1 MIRLNLMRN
10 QFGSNQGAPPAP
22 SRLDLEFDSQESF
35 SVRKNRKPLWF
46 ALAAVLVGAAGFAG
60 WKLTQAPVAEVP
72 PPSAQG
78 TTGTIPDSTAAAA
91 PVKTD
96 SVAAAPDSVAAAPVD
111 PALAAAARAESL
123 RVVEKARKDSLVLAK
138 ASAEEIKAAQAKAR
152 KDSIAA
158 AAAARADSIKQAKAR
173 REDSLQQA
181 KIRREEALAQE
192 KARRADSIAQA
203 KARKEREKAALA
215 GQVPPERV
223 PATGFAPAVTAP
235 PLAGGVLDFVLGE
248 ARGASSAAE
257 AVPTRF
263 EDLTPTGRIA
273 YQRFAFEQILSKLR
287 QVTPGNGIGYSKVR
301 ILSPGILVL
310 DGEAQSEAILASLVQ
325 GLAAQSLM
333 DTSSTIDK
341 NGRFRITARLP
352 FSSSAAASAALSA
365 NFSEDIVRG
374 LDLASAQGL
383 EFGKPAAA
391 KITQQVPFR
400 RASWKLSGTGTW
412 DGCSKWIAALGG
424 VGSSLG
430 FTSLELSSGPDG
442 RLKVTATPIA
452 YGK

>member
-10 QFGSNQGAPPAP
+10 QFGSNDNAPPAP

-46 ALAAVLVGAAGFAG
+46 ALAAVLVGAAGYAG
-60 WKLTQAPVAEVP
+60 WKSTQTPAAEVP
-72 PPSAQG
+72 PPSQQAASG
-78 TTGTIPDSTAAAA
+78 AAGDSVAPAT

-96 SVAAAPDSVAAAPVD
+96 SVAADTVAAAPVD

-123 RVVEKARKDSLVLAK
+123 RVVEKARMDSLVKAK

-173 REDSLQQA
+173 REDSIKQA
-181 KIRREEALAQE
+181 KVRREEALAQE
-192 KARRADSIAQA
+192 KARREDSINQV

-215 GQVPPERV
+215 SEVPPERV
-223 PATGFAPAVTAP
+223 PAVGFAPAVTAP

-248 ARGASSAAE
+248 ARGSSTAAE

-273 YQRFAFEQILSKLR
+273 YQRFAFEQILNKLR

-301 ILSPGILVL
+301 LYSPGILVV
-310 DGEAQSEAILASLVQ
+310 DGEAQSEAVLASLVQ
-325 GLAAQSLM
+325 GLAAQSMM
-333 DTSSTIDK
+333 DTSSSLDK
-341 NGRFRITARLP
+341 SGRFRITARLP
-352 FSSSAAASAALSA
+352 FSASAAASAALSA
-365 NFSEDIVRG
+365 NFGEDIVRG
-374 LDLASAQGL
+374 VDLAAAQGL
-383 EFGKPAAA
+383 EFAKPGAA
-391 KITQQVPFR
+391 KITQQIPFR
-400 RASWKLSGTGTW
+400 RAAWKLSGTGTW
-412 DGCSKWIAALGG
+412 DGCTKWIASLAG

-430 FTSLELSSGPDG
+430 FTSLELASGPDG
-442 RLKVTATPIA
+442 RLKVSATSIA

>member
-10 QFGSNQGAPPAP
+10 QFGTNDNAPPAP

-35 SVRKNRKPLWF
+35 NVRKNRKPLWF

-60 WKLTQAPVAEVP
+60 WKFTQAPVAEVP
-72 PPSAQG
+72 PPSAQE
-78 TTGTIPDSTAAAA
+78 TTPTVPETTATAA
-91 PVKTD
+91 PVQTD
-96 SVAAAPDSVAAAPVD
+96 SVAAAKDTVEAAPVD

-158 AAAARADSIKQAKAR
+158 AAAARADSIKQAKVLREQALAQAKAR
-173 REDSLQQA
+173 REDSLKQA
-181 KIRREEALAQE
+181 
-192 KARRADSIAQA
+192 KARREDSIAQA
-203 KARKEREKAALA
+203 KARKEREKSALA
-215 GQVPPERV
+215 SEVPPERI
-223 PATGFAPAVTAP
+223 PAAGFAPAVTAP

-248 ARGASSAAE
+248 ARGSSNPAE

-273 YQRFAFEQILSKLR
+273 YQRFAFEQILNKLR

-301 ILSPGILVL
+301 LYSPGILVV
-310 DGEAQSEAILASLVQ
+310 DGEAQSEAVLASLVQ
-325 GLAAQSLM
+325 GLAAQSMM
-333 DTSSTIDK
+333 DTSSSLDK
-341 NGRFRITARLP
+341 VGRFKITARLP
-352 FSSSAAASAALSA
+352 FSASAAASAALSA

-374 LDLASAQGL
+374 VDLGSAQGL
-383 EFGKPAAA
+383 EFGKPGAA

-412 DGCSKWIAALGG
+412 DGCTKWIASLGS

-430 FTSLELSSGPDG
+430 FTSLELVSGPDG
-442 RLKVTATPIA
+442 RLKIVANSIA

>member
-10 QFGSNQGAPPAP
+10 QFGSNEGAPPAP

-35 SVRKNRKPLWF
+35 GVHKNRKPLWF

-60 WKLTQAPVAEVP
+60 WKLSQQPAIEVP
-72 PPSAQG
+72 PATNQE
-78 TTGTIPDSTAAAA
+78 AAATTA
-91 PVKTD
+91 PETPPITTD
-96 SVAAAPDSVAAAPVD
+96 SVATVQDTATPVPVD

-158 AAAARADSIKQAKAR
+158 ATAARADSIKQAKV
-173 REDSLQQA
+173 
-181 KIRREEALAQE
+181 RREEALAQA
-192 KARRADSIAQA
+192 KARREDSIKLAKARREDSLAQA

-215 GQVPPERV
+215 SEVPRERA
-223 PATGFAPAVTAP
+223 PSQGFAPAVTAP

-248 ARGASSAAE
+248 ARGTSTVAE

-273 YQRFAFEQILSKLR
+273 YQRFAFEQILNKLR
-287 QVTPGNGIGYSKVR
+287 QVTPGNGIGYSRVR
-301 ILSPGILVL
+301 LYSPGILVV
-310 DGEAQSEAILASLVQ
+310 DGEAQSDAVLSSLVQ
-325 GLAAQSLM
+325 GLAAQSMM
-333 DTSSTIDK
+333 DTSSSLD
-341 NGRFRITARLP
+341 NSGRFKITARLP
-352 FSSSAAASAALSA
+352 FSASAAASAALSA

-374 LDLASAQGL
+374 VDLASAQGL
-383 EFGKPAAA
+383 EFGKAGTA
-391 KITQQVPFR
+391 KITQQIPFR
-400 RASWKLSGTGTW
+400 RASWRLSGTGTW
-412 DGCSKWIAALGG
+412 DGCTKWIASLGS

-430 FTSLELSSGPDG
+430 FTSLELASGPDG
-442 RLKVTATPIA
+442 RLKVIATPIA

>member
-10 QFGSNQGAPPAP
+10 QFGANDGAPPAP

-35 SVRKNRKPLWF
+35 GVRRNRKPLWF

-60 WKLTQAPVAEVP
+60 WKFTRPPESVVP
-72 PPSAQG
+72 PPSAQEA
-78 TTGTIPDSTAAAA
+78 PAAAPESTAAAA
-91 PVKTD
+91 PPKTD
-96 SVAAAPDSVAAAPVD
+96 SVAAAPDTAPAAPVD

-123 RVVEKARKDSLVLAK
+123 RVVEKARKDSLIQAK

-158 AAAARADSIKQAKAR
+158 AAAARADSIKQAKIRREEELAAAKAR
-173 REDSLQQA
+173 REDSLKA
-181 KIRREEALAQE
+181 A
-192 KARRADSIAQA
+192 KARREDSIAQA

-215 GQVPPERV
+215 GAVPPERV
-223 PATGFAPAVTAP
+223 PAAGFAPAVTAP

-257 AVPTRF
+257 TVPTRF
-263 EDLTPTGRIA
+263 EDLTPTGRVA
-273 YQRFAFEQILSKLR
+273 YQRFAFEQILNKLR
-287 QVTPGNGIGYSKVR
+287 QVTPANGIGYSRIR
-301 ILSPGILVL
+301 ILSPGILAA
-310 DGEAQSEAILASLVQ
+310 DGEAQSEAVLAALVQ
-325 GLAAQSLM
+325 GLAAQSMM
-333 DTSSTIDK
+333 DTSSYLDK
-341 NGRFRITARLP
+341 SGRFRITARLP
-352 FSSSAAASAALSA
+352 FSTSAAASAALSA

-374 LDLASAQGL
+374 LDLASAQGV
-383 EFGKPAAA
+383 EFAKPGAPR
-391 KITQQVPFR
+391 ILQQIPFR
-400 RASWKLSGTGTW
+400 RASWRLSGTGTW
-412 DGCSKWIAALGG
+412 DGCTKWIASLGS

-442 RLKVTATPIA
+442 RLKVTATSIA